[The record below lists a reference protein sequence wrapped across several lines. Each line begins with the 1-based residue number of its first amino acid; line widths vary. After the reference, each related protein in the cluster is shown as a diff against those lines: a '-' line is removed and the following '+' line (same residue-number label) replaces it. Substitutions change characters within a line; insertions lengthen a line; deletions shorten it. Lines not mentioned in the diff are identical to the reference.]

1 MKKVLSIALPIFLA
15 TIFILSG
22 CTSPALSPSPEPL
35 PQPSPEIMPAPA
47 PVPEPVPG
55 GQQRGGQQRGGAS
68 APAAEPKF
76 VPTPGWD
83 TRSPLL
89 EPNSEFA
96 VAELDSK
103 IYVIGGYPYT
113 RETVT
118 TVQVYDSRQDRWEYA
133 TPLPQPIN
141 HGMAAAVNGK
151 VYMIGGQTHAGG
163 SPERA
168 GFLDTV
174 FEYNPELSTWTPRAP
189 MPTARGG
196 GATAVIDNKIYIAGG
211 GPPQGNDFAV
221 YEPDADRW
229 TTLPDLP
236 TQRNHLVVAAIDG
249 KVYVVGGR
257 FGAGFSSELT
267 NVLEIF
273 DPATNTWKSGAPM
286 PTTRSGI
293 NGIVANGCLHVWGGE
308 GNDDSPLGVFGEHEV
323 YNPVSDRWIS
333 LAPLPVPVHGVT
345 GAAFID
351 GWIHLPGGGISLGG
365 SSGVT
370 IHQVFRPETSCN

>member
-1 MKKVLSIALPIFLA
+1 MTKALAMTLA
-15 TIFILSG
+15 ILLVGSFILSG
-22 CTSPALSPSPEPL
+22 CTPQAPSPSPGPSSQPPL
-35 PQPSPEIMPAPA
+35 EIVPAPTPTSEPAPA
-47 PVPEPVPG
+47 PDR
-55 GQQRGGQQRGGAS
+55 QRRGAIE
-68 APAAEPKF
+68 PAAAPEF
-76 VPTPGWD
+76 VPTPGWG
-83 TRSPLL
+83 TRAPLL

-96 VAELDSK
+96 VAELDGK

-118 TVQVYDSRQDRWEYA
+118 TVQVYDSRQDRWEYT

-141 HGMAAAVNGK
+141 HGMAATVNGK

-163 SPERA
+163 RSERA

-174 FEYNPELSTWTPRAP
+174 FEYDPELSTWTSRAP
-189 MPTARGG
+189 MPTARSG
-196 GATAVIDNKIYIAGG
+196 GATAVIDNKIYVAGG
-211 GPPQGNDFAV
+211 RPPQGNDFAV
-221 YEPDADRW
+221 YEPDTDSW
-229 TTLPDLP
+229 TVLPGLP
-236 TQRNHLVVAAIDG
+236 TQRNHLVVAAIDD

-267 NVLEIF
+267 NILEVF
-273 DPATNTWKSGAPM
+273 DSTTNTWTSEAPM

-293 NGIVANGCLHVWGGE
+293 NGIVADGCLHVWGGE

-323 YNPVSDRWIS
+323 YNPVSDSWIS

-345 GAAFID
+345 GAALID

-370 IHQVFRPETSCN
+370 LHQVFRPETNCN